1 VARNMFEKW
10 CNDNGRMD
18 LFNSTPEN
26 KMGGH
31 IAAVEGFELL
41 DLKGGRP
48 IDQVTGRQ
56 GQRRWLCVEFGPKWM
71 KDEIHH
77 IQCNPP
83 KPPGLGHHLP

>member
-1 VARNMFEKW
+1 MNTLRKFGNRGPGQWPGGPVARNMFEKW

-48 IDQVTGRQ
+48 IDPVTGRQ
-56 GQRRWLCVEFGPKWM
+56 GQRRWLCVELVRNG
-71 KDEIHH
+71 
-77 IQCNPP
+77 
-83 KPPGLGHHLP
+83 